1 MRMKLSKTVELLAQ
15 MKALGIE
22 LSAEGDK
29 LRIDAP
35 KGVLSPSIREL
46 LTGHKTD
53 ILQFLHTSKHTGAC
67 PLIPAA
73 PRDGHLPAS
82 FSQERLWFLAQLEPD
97 SLAYNIPGVL
107 RLTGPLRV
115 EILERCL
122 LEILRRHE
130 ALRTTFKKTDGG
142 LAQVISPAGTFHLP
156 LVDLGEVSEPE
167 RTELV
172 AKIGIEETRRPFDL
186 SAGPLFRASLVRLGE
201 HEHLLYFTMHHIVT
215 DGWSFG
221 MFNASWRPPTERSP
235 RAAVTIARSAGA
247 VCGLC
252 GLAAG
257 AAAGGDAGGAGCVLE
272 ERSWGESLRCCSC
285 PPTGRGRRCRLTG
298 GRAWLLTCRRTC
310 GEELTA
316 LSRQQG
322 VTLFMTLLAAF
333 KVLLLSVHGADGLCS
348 GLPDCQP
355 TRGRSWRG

>member
-46 LTGHKTD
+46 LSEHKTD

-122 LEILRRHE
+122 LEIVRRHE
-130 ALRTTFKKTDGG
+130 ALRTTFKE
-142 LAQVISPAGTFHLP
+142 IEAG
-156 LVDLGEVSEPE
+156 
-167 RTELV
+167 
-172 AKIGIEETRRPFDL
+172 
-186 SAGPLFRASLVRLGE
+186 
-201 HEHLLYFTMHHIVT
+201 
-215 DGWSFG
+215 
-221 MFNASWRPPTERSP
+221 
-235 RAAVTIARSAGA
+235 
-247 VCGLC
+247 
-252 GLAAG
+252 
-257 AAAGGDAGGAGCVLE
+257 
-272 ERSWGESLRCCSC
+272 
-285 PPTGRGRRCRLTG
+285 RCR
-298 GRAWLLTCRRTC
+298 
-310 GEELTA
+310 
-316 LSRQQG
+316 
-322 VTLFMTLLAAF
+322 
-333 KVLLLSVHGADGLCS
+333 
-348 GLPDCQP
+348 
-355 TRGRSWRG
+355 